1 MSETSNFRS
10 GYLDRQSDFGALSSV
25 VQLVADNQ
33 AVVLDDYQGVLRL
46 TSDNTTAANRTFTI
60 TNGSVM
66 GQRLSIIFESGA
78 STTAQLLTA
87 GNVKLTGT
95 WTPTQY
101 NALQLI
107 WDDALTL
114 WIEDTR
120 NSGISTPAGA
130 VADAAVASPVA
141 SALGASYVQASVN
154 AEFDT
159 KADQTALLTL
169 QTTVNALLASMRLAG
184 FLTP

>member
-1 MSETSNFRS
+1 MSETTNFRD
-10 GYLDRQSDFGALSSV
+10 GYLDRQSDFGALSSI

-33 AVVLDDYQGVLRL
+33 AIVLDPLQGVLRL
-46 TSDNTTAANRTFTI
+46 VSDNTTATNRTFTL

-66 GQRLSIIFESGA
+66 GQRLSLIFESGS

-101 NALQLI
+101 NCLQLI

-114 WIEDTR
+114 WLEDTR
-120 NSGISTPAGA
+120 NSGITTPAGA
-130 VADAAVASPVA
+130 VADAAVPSPVA
-141 SALGASYVQASVN
+141 AAQGASYDQTDIN
-154 AEFDT
+154 AALDL
-159 KADQTALLTL
+159 KADQAALVIL
-169 QTTVNALLASMRLAG
+169 QTTVNALLASMRLAS